1 MRSAITFQNSNNFA
15 NLSRVDP
22 ALISTGHLGQ
32 TYFHLLRAGAKA
44 ITFTSVI
51 IVDSCHLFEA
61 KPAPNSKPVKAISGA
76 LIEGEWERL
85 IGAIGMVLHERD
97 FKAQLFKDNLS
108 FTTAPSTDSMFSQF

>member
-1 MRSAITFQNSNNFA
+1 LRSAIVFQRSNNFA

-32 TYFHLLRAGAKA
+32 TYLHLLRGGARA
-44 ITFTSVI
+44 LTFTSVI
-51 IVDSCHLFEA
+51 IVDSCHLVEP

-76 LIEGEWERL
+76 VIEGEWERL
-85 IGAIGMVLHERD
+85 VGAIGMVIRERD

-108 FTTAPSTDSMFSQF
+108 FTTAPSTADGNFF